1 MPQTAAAIP
10 ILVAF
15 TARRMV
21 GTTPAIGLVTRTR
34 VVLATWTIWLI
45 NSLVRSWVVLVLAT
59 TEVTASLRLVH
70 LSLIRLVLGMVQFVH
85 LSLIRLV
92 HLSLTRMVR
101 FVHLSLVRLVLS
113 LVQPVNLSLAAAI
126 SSAGG

>member
-1 MPQTAAAIP
+1 M
-10 ILVAF
+10 AF

-21 GTTPAIGLVTRTR
+21 GTTPAIDLVTRTR

-45 NSLVRSWVVLVLAT
+45 SLWVRSWVMLVLAT
-59 TEVTASLRLVH
+59 IEVTASLRLVH
-70 LSLIRLVLGMVQFVH
+70 FSLTQLVHLSLVRFVLGMVQFVH

-92 HLSLTRMVR
+92 HLTLTHMVR
-101 FVHLSLVRLVLS
+101 FVRLSLVRLVLS
-113 LVQPVNLSLAAAI
+113 LAQLVNLSNLSLAAAI

>member
-1 MPQTAAAIP
+1 M
-10 ILVAF
+10 AF

-21 GTTPAIGLVTRTR
+21 GTTPAIDLVTRTR

-70 LSLIRLVLGMVQFVH
+70 LSLTRLVHLSLVRFVLGMVQFVH

-92 HLSLTRMVR
+92 HLTLTHMVR
-101 FVHLSLVRLVLS
+101 FVRLSLVRLVLS
-113 LVQPVNLSLAAAI
+113 LAQLVNLSNLSLAAAI